1 MDGHVSS
8 SEMTGSKTK
17 SSFVL
22 FFFSFPLFVCIC
34 SSAGIQ
40 PTWPYCWCLQNS
52 SHLFLLHDGL
62 RVCCYRWWTHTHA
75 TQTVW
80 AQGLV
85 PGHSDSS
92 AGGAPA
98 VEDYDYE
105 ASYDYDGNP
114 KTSATTNSTRYALAF
129 DTKLSFF
136 FSFLVAPPFLF
147 FFIYIFKKYLSI
159 LCVLFF
165 FPFYTLSMDIT
176 MYINSKYLP
185 LTITTWKENA
195 DL

>member
-1 MDGHVSS
+1 MFRPL
-8 SEMTGSKTK
+8 KWPAQK
-17 SSFVL
+17 LKVL
-22 FFFSFPLFVCIC
+22 LFCFFFSFPLFVCIC

-136 FSFLVAPPFLF
+136 FSFLVASPF
-147 FFIYIFKKYLSI
+147 FFLYIFFKNT
-159 LCVLFF
+159 
-165 FPFYTLSMDIT
+165 FPFCVSFFSSPPTRSLWILQCT
-176 MYINSKYLP
+176 
-185 LTITTWKENA
+185 
-195 DL
+195 